1 MSSVTRRTFL
11 GSVPF
16 WSLATA
22 ALLRLWRPSA
32 SYPFTLGVASGE
44 PAADGFVIW
53 TRLAP
58 HPTSGGGMPPEPVEV
73 SWEVARDYGL
83 VDADGRRPDWGTYF
97 AQILPEIGFVEP
109 VKRYAAFLD
118 RMKRRADSYLQ
129 NRAVE
134 A

>member
-1 MSSVTRRTFL
+1 MLQHFGVTEENWRDGGKKDKHFLESETPLFL
-11 GSVPF
+11 GRAV
-16 WSLATA
+16 A
-22 ALLRLWRPSA
+22 AL
-32 SYPFTLGVASGE
+32 
-44 PAADGFVIW
+44 AADPSVFA
-53 TRLAP
+53 R
-58 HPTSGGGMPPEPVEV
+58 SGDILS